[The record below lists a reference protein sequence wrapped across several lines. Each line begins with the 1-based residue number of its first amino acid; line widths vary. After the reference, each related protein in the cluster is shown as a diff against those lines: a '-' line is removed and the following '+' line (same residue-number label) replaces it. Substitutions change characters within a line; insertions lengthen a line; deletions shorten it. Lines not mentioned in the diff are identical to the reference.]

1 MASFFLI
8 RHAKPSIAGVMLGQ
22 SDPPLSPA
30 GKAQAAE
37 ALAKLRVEIVW
48 ASPLRRARETA
59 DLIPG
64 APVQELSQLREI
76 DQGEWTGRTWTE
88 IEANWP
94 DLAAQKQS
102 DWFSLP
108 APGGET
114 WIDFLARIQTAW
126 TIIRQGPL
134 PAAIVA
140 HHGVNAALMHL
151 IAGKDPLEFNQQ
163 YSEVIELDYD

>member
-8 RHAKPSIAGVMLGQ
+8 RHGRPSITGVMLGQ

-30 GKAQAAE
+30 GRAQAAE
-37 ALAKLRVEIVW
+37 ALAGLQVKIIW
-48 ASPLRRARETA
+48 TSPLRRARETA

-64 APVQELSQLREI
+64 APVHELSQLREI
-76 DQGEWTGRTWTE
+76 DQGEWTGKTWTE

-102 DWFSLP
+102 DWFGLP
-108 APGGET
+108 TPGGET
-114 WIDFLARIQTAW
+114 WTDFLARIQTAW

-140 HHGVNAALMHL
+140 HQGVNAALMHL

-163 YSEVIELDYD
+163 YSEVIKLDYD

>member
-8 RHAKPSIAGVMLGQ
+8 RHGKPAITGVMLGQ

-37 ALAKLRVEIVW
+37 VLAELRVDIIW
-48 ASPLRRARETA
+48 TSPLRRARETA

-64 APVQELSQLREI
+64 ARIHELPQLQEI
-76 DQGEWTGRTWTE
+76 DQGEWTGKTWTE

-94 DLAAQKQS
+94 DLASQKQS
-102 DWFSLP
+102 DWFGLP

-114 WIDFLARIQTAW
+114 WTDFLARIQAAW
-126 TIIRQGPL
+126 TIIRQGPS
-134 PAAIVA
+134 PAAIVG
-140 HHGVNAALMHL
+140 HQGVNAALMHL